1 MMSKIKYASDINGE
15 YDLINNEGKRLIMY
29 LIDKGNTESIKNA
42 IDNNFEYTVLLN
54 LKKLDIALHRTDI
67 LFDNNISFVY
77 NETLIFTKLVS
88 SIIRKKR
95 SIASIDDLYDV
106 EITICSKALLFIE
119 NIKEIIHYRIDKM
132 VQSN

>member
-1 MMSKIKYASDINGE
+1 MSKIKYASDISGE

>member
-1 MMSKIKYASDINGE
+1 MSKIKYASDINGE

>member
-1 MMSKIKYASDINGE
+1 MMARSKYASDINGE